1 MTITNKLEKN
11 NSINTMIL
19 CAGRG
24 QRMRYKTKYIAKPL
38 IKIQNEPILKT
49 NINYL
54 SSIGIKN
61 CIINNSYKHLTI
73 QKFIKNYS
81 HKYTIPKIYSSFE
94 KERLETGGGVKKV
107 LPLFNKKK
115 ILIINGDSLLLRK
128 AHSCPVKKLFK
139 NFNSNYMSILLLLAP
154 INKSIG
160 YYGRG
165 DFIIKSNSIHS
176 RIERKRNNK
185 NHKSFVFTGWQ
196 IINKEI
202 FDGIEK
208 DNFSLNL
215 LYNKAQSQDALFA
228 ITLDGYF
235 LHVSTPKSIITIER
249 FLNINKYYLNEKNY
263 IL

>member
-1 MTITNKLEKN
+1 MAIMNKLEKN
-11 NSINTMIL
+11 NNINTMIL
-19 CAGRG
+19 CAGKG

-38 IKIQNEPILKT
+38 IKIQNKPILKT
-49 NINYL
+49 NVKYL

-81 HKYTIPKIYSSFE
+81 YKYTLPKMYSSFE

-107 LPLFNKKK
+107 LSIFNKNK

-128 AHSCPVKKLFK
+128 SNSCPVKKLFK
-139 NFNSNYMSILLLLAP
+139 SFNSNFMSMLLLLAP

-165 DFIIKSNSIHS
+165 DFIIKSNSITS
-176 RIERKRNNK
+176 RIERKKNNK
-185 NHKSFVFTGWQ
+185 SHKSFVFTGWQ
-196 IINKEI
+196 IIDKDLFNDIK
-202 FDGIEK
+202 K

-215 LYNKAQSQDALFA
+215 LYDKAQRQNSLFA
-228 ITLDGYF
+228 VTLDGYF
-235 LHVSTPKSIITIER
+235 LHVSTPKSIIQIER
-249 FLNINKYYLNEKNY
+249 FLNVNKKYLNEKNY

>member
-1 MTITNKLEKN
+1 MVIMSKLEKN
-11 NSINTMIL
+11 NDINTMIL

-24 QRMRYKTKYIAKPL
+24 QRMHYKTKYIAKPL
-38 IKIQNEPILKT
+38 IKIQNKTILKT
-49 NINYL
+49 NIKYL

-61 CIINNSYKHLTI
+61 CIINNSYKYLTI

-81 HKYTIPKIYSSFE
+81 YKYTIPKMYSSFE
-94 KERLETGGGVKKV
+94 KKRLETGGGVKKV
-107 LPLFNKKK
+107 LPIFNKKK

-128 AHSCPVKKLFK
+128 SNSCPVKKLFK

-165 DFIIKSNSIHS
+165 DFVIKSNSITS
-176 RIERKRNNK
+176 RVERKKNNK
-185 NHKSFVFTGWQ
+185 SHKNFVFTGWQ

-202 FDGIEK
+202 FNDIKK

-215 LYNKAQSQDALFA
+215 LYDKAQSQNGLFA
-228 ITLDGYF
+228 ISLDGYF
-235 LHVSTPKSIITIER
+235 LHVSTPKSIIQIER
-249 FLNINKYYLNEKNY
+249 FLNKNKKYLNEKNY

>member
-1 MTITNKLEKN
+1 MAIMNKLEKN
-11 NSINTMIL
+11 NNINTMIL
-19 CAGRG
+19 CAGKG

-38 IKIQNEPILKT
+38 IKIQNKPILKT
-49 NINYL
+49 NVKYL

-81 HKYTIPKIYSSFE
+81 YKYTLPKMYSSFE

-107 LPLFNKKK
+107 LSIFNKNK

-128 AHSCPVKKLFK
+128 SNSCPVKKLFK
-139 NFNSNYMSILLLLAP
+139 SFNSNFMSMLLLLAP

-165 DFIIKSNSIHS
+165 DFIIKSNSITS
-176 RIERKRNNK
+176 RIERKKNNK
-185 NHKSFVFTGWQ
+185 SHKSFVFTGWQ
-196 IINKEI
+196 IIDKDLFNDIK
-202 FDGIEK
+202 K

-215 LYNKAQSQDALFA
+215 LYDKAQRQNRLFA
-228 ITLDGYF
+228 VTLDGYF
-235 LHVSTPKSIITIER
+235 LHVSTPKSIIQIER
-249 FLNINKYYLNEKNY
+249 FLNVNKKYLNEKNY

>member
-1 MTITNKLEKN
+1 MNSLKKKN
-11 NSINTMIL
+11 TINTMIL
-19 CAGRG
+19 CAGKG

-38 IKIQNEPILKT
+38 IKIQKQPILKT

-61 CIINNSYKHLTI
+61 CIINNSYKYLTV
-73 QKFIKNYS
+73 QKFIRNYS
-81 HKYTIPKIYSSFE
+81 YKYTMPKIYSSFE
-94 KERLETGGGVKKV
+94 RERLETGGGVKKV
-107 LPLFNKKK
+107 LPIFNKKK
-115 ILIINGDSLLLRK
+115 MLIINGDSLLLRK
-128 AHSCPVKKLFK
+128 ASSCPVKKLFK
-139 NFNSNYMSILLLLAP
+139 NFNSNLMSILLLLVP

-165 DFIIKSNSIHS
+165 DFIIKSNSITS
-176 RIERKRNNK
+176 RIERKKNNTS
-185 NHKSFVFTGWQ
+185 HKSFVFTGWQ

-202 FDGIEK
+202 FNDIKK

-215 LYNKAQSQDALFA
+215 LYNKAQSQNSLFA

-235 LHVSTPKSIITIER
+235 LHASTPKSIIQIER
-249 FLNINKYYLNEKNY
+249 FLNVNKKYLNEKNY

>member
-1 MTITNKLEKN
+1 MNKLEKKN
-11 NSINTMIL
+11 NINTMIL

-38 IKIQNEPILKT
+38 IKILNQPILKT

-54 SSIGIKN
+54 SSIGINN
-61 CIINNSYKHLTI
+61 CIVNNSYNYLTI

-81 HKYTIPKIYSSFE
+81 YKNTIPNIYSSYE
-94 KERLETGGGVKKV
+94 KERLETGGGVKKA
-107 LPLFNKKK
+107 LPIFNKKQM
-115 ILIINGDSLLLRK
+115 LIINGDSLLLRK
-128 AHSCPVKKLFK
+128 SNSCPVKKLFK

-160 YYGRG
+160 YYGGG
-165 DFIIKSNSIHS
+165 DFIVKSNSITS
-176 RIERKRNNK
+176 RIERKKSNTGN
-185 NHKSFVFTGWQ
+185 KSFVFTGWQ

-202 FDGIEK
+202 FNDINK

-215 LYNKAQSQDALFA
+215 LYNKAQSQNSLFA
-228 ITLDGYF
+228 ITLEGYF
-235 LHVSTPKSIITIER
+235 LHVSTPKSIIQIER
-249 FLNINKYYLNEKNY
+249 FLNVNKKYLNEKNY

>member
-1 MTITNKLEKN
+1 MAIMNKLKKN
-11 NSINTMIL
+11 NNINTMIL

-38 IKIQNEPILKT
+38 IKIQNKTILKT
-49 NINYL
+49 NIKYL
-54 SSIGIKN
+54 SSIGVKN
-61 CIINNSYKHLTI
+61 CIINNSYKYFNI

-81 HKYTIPKIYSSFE
+81 YKYSIPKIYSSFE

-107 LPLFNKKK
+107 LPIFNKKK

-128 AHSCPVKKLFK
+128 SNSCPVKKLFK
-139 NFNSNYMSILLLLAP
+139 NFNSNYMSILLLLVP
-154 INKSIG
+154 INKSVG
-160 YYGRG
+160 YYGKG
-165 DFIIKSNSIHS
+165 DFIIKSNSITS
-176 RIERKRNNK
+176 SVERKKNNK
-185 NHKSFVFTGWQ
+185 SHKNFVFTGWQ

-202 FDGIEK
+202 FNDIKK

-215 LYNKAQSQDALFA
+215 LYDKAQSQNRLFA

-235 LHVSTPKSIITIER
+235 LHVSTPKSIIQIEK
-249 FLNINKYYLNEKNY
+249 FLNIKKKYLDEKHY

>member
-1 MTITNKLEKN
+1 MNKLEKKN
-11 NSINTMIL
+11 NINTMIL

-38 IKIQNEPILKT
+38 IKIQNQPILKT

-61 CIINNSYKHLTI
+61 CIINNSYKYLTI
-73 QKFIKNYS
+73 QKFIRNYS
-81 HKYTIPKIYSSFE
+81 YKYTIPKMYSSFE
-94 KERLETGGGVKKV
+94 KERLETGGGVKKA
-107 LPLFNKKK
+107 LPIFNKKK
-115 ILIINGDSLLLRK
+115 MLIINGDSLLLRK
-128 AHSCPVKKLFK
+128 SNLCPVKKLFK

-160 YYGRG
+160 YYGGG
-165 DFIIKSNSIHS
+165 DFIIKSNSITS
-176 RIERKRNNK
+176 RIERKKNNTS
-185 NHKSFVFTGWQ
+185 HKSFVFTGWQ

-202 FDGIEK
+202 FNDINK

-215 LYNKAQSQDALFA
+215 LYNKAQSQNSLFA

-235 LHVSTPKSIITIER
+235 LHVSTPKSIIQIER
-249 FLNINKYYLNEKNY
+249 FLNVNKKYLNEKNY